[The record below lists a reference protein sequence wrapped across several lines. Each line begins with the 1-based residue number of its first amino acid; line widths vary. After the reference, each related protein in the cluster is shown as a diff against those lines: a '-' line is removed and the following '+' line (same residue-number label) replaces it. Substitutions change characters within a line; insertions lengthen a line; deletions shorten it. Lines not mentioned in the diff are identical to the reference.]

1 MILLCYVL
9 DNLMKESNDFL
20 NNNNRTVAESDS
32 GRNRNN
38 YRQWRKDKK
47 WMNKWNKN
55 ATILCSSLEA
65 EELEGAVD
73 DEKMPC
79 RRRHHHHHHRRHH
92 HHHHRT
98 FNIKCYYII
107 FILNLTLLINRTPAS
122 P

>member
-1 MILLCYVL
+1 MILLCCVL
-9 DNLMKESNDFL
+9 DTSVNLMNESNDFL

-55 ATILCSSLEA
+55 ATIPCSSPEV
-65 EELEGAVD
+65 EELEVD

-79 RRRHHHHHHRRHH
+79 RRRHHHRRHH

-98 FNIKCYYII
+98 SNINCFYII
-107 FILNLTLLINRTPAS
+107 FILNLKFLINRTPS